1 MAPLADTR
9 YPKGWSRRLDG
20 RGPALQHAPA
30 FHPAVKTPLMG
41 VISHVLCRKVAISL
55 MFFDK
60 RL

>member
-9 YPKGWSRRLDG
+9 YPKGWSRRLDR
-20 RGPALQHAPA
+20 RGATLQQTPA
-30 FHPAVKTPLMG
+30 FHPAVKTPLMW
-41 VISHVLCRKVAISL
+41 VISHVLCRKMAISL